1 VWHAPCKGLRVAN
14 VLRGGSTMNYGFV
27 IDNSSCIGCHACST
41 ACKSENDVPL
51 GVYRTWVKQT
61 EVGAYPDARRSFQ
74 VTRCNHC
81 ANPPCV
87 RICPTGAMYQRAD
100 GIVEFDSDACI
111 GCKGCT
117 QACPYDAIHIDPESH
132 TAAKCHFC
140 SHRVEVGLEPACVV
154 VCPEHAIIA
163 GDLDDPASEIRQ
175 VLARN
180 DVTVRKPE
188 QGTAPKLFYIDGHA
202 PSLIPTAARRTTETG
217 VWSDIV
223 QHHEPLSIAEQ
234 AAAAQ
239 QEVRANLRG
248 TATRTPDV
256 QGLPHGGPLQVGG
269 PVAAQLM
276 QVTYAPQHAVQ
287 WHWEIPAYL
296 VTKHIAGGIFLFLAV
311 TALTS
316 WAPFNLGVMI
326 GGGALAILMTL
337 VTLGLLLH
345 DLERP
350 DRFFFLLVR
359 PQWRSWIARAAWIL
373 SGFSAL
379 SGAWWAVE
387 LVAALGWI
395 DPSWAISLRAPLA
408 VLTAPFALMVAIY
421 TAFLFA
427 QCEGR
432 DLWQGTHLPVA
443 MTAQALYLGGG
454 AVASLG
460 VVVTQPPEV
469 TALALSWFVG
479 GLVLNLAVTV
489 WADLAVAA
497 PSEIA
502 RAGLREMTQG
512 RYREHFRRGLL
523 IGQVL
528 PLALLATGVSLLVP
542 VAFLAAAGGLFSYQ
556 YAFVMAAQ
564 RIPNS

>member
-1 VWHAPCKGLRVAN
+1 
-14 VLRGGSTMNYGFV
+14 MNYGFV

-61 EVGAYPDARRSFQ
+61 EVGTYPDVRRSFQ

-132 TAAKCHFC
+132 TASKCHFC

-163 GDLDDPASEIRQ
+163 GDLDDPGSEIRQ
-175 VLARN
+175 VLARH

-188 QGTAPKLFYIDGHA
+188 QGTAPKLFYIDGHD
-202 PSLIPTAARRTTETG
+202 PSKHPTAAKRADGGIG

-223 QHHEPLSIAEQ
+223 ESHEPLSIAEQ
-234 AAAAQ
+234 VAAAAQ
-239 QEVRANLRG
+239 EVRLNARG
-248 TATRTPDV
+248 TATRVPDV
-256 QGLPHGGPLQVGG
+256 QGQPVGGPLQVGAS
-269 PVAAQLM
+269 VAGQMM
-276 QVTYAPQHAVQ
+276 QVTYAPQHQVQ
-287 WHWEIPAYL
+287 WHWQIPAYV
-296 VTKHIAGGIFLFLAV
+296 VTKHIAGGVFLFLSAS
-311 TALTS
+311 ALTS
-316 WAPFNLGVMI
+316 MAPFSLGLMI
-326 GGGALAILMTL
+326 GGGALALLMIA
-337 VTLGLLLH
+337 VTLALLLV

-373 SGFSAL
+373 SGFSAVA
-379 SGAWWAVE
+379 GAWWAIE
-387 LVAALGWI
+387 LAGGMGWLDAGI
-395 DPSWAISLRAPLA
+395 VQAVRAPLA
-408 VLTAPFALMVAIY
+408 VLAAPLALATAIY

-432 DLWQGTHLPVA
+432 DLWQGTHLPVQ
-443 MTAQALYLGGG
+443 MTAQAIYLGGASVAALG
-454 AVASLG
+454 ALVSLPAA
-460 VVVTQPPEV
+460 VSSV
-469 TALALSWFVG
+469 ALAWFVG
-479 GLVLNLAVTV
+479 GLVLSLAVTV
-489 WADLAVAA
+489 WADLAVAQ
-497 PSEIA
+497 PSEVA
-502 RAGLREMTQG
+502 RAGQREMVHG
-512 RYREHFRRGLL
+512 RYRQHYWRGLL
-523 IGQVL
+523 GGQVA
-528 PLALLATGVSLLVP
+528 PLVLLATGVGALVP
-542 VAFLAAAGGLFSYQ
+542 VAFVAAAVGLFFYQ

-564 RIPNS
+564 RVPNS